1 MAYSSAEELTLIYN
15 ILDEITIELKSTV
28 KNGNFKTEN
37 GKIVKS
43 LLDEFSKGM
52 LDRLVKI
59 VDEKIKAGSGTGK
72 FLFPKYSKRK
82 FERTSRRKTE
92 TKRCFG

>member
-1 MAYSSAEELTLIYN
+1 MKRSQSSAEELTLIYN
-15 ILDEITIELKSTV
+15 VLDEIRIELKSTV
-28 KNGNFKTEN
+28 KNGNFKTED

-59 VDEKIKAGSGTGK
+59 VNEKIKAGTGK

>member
-1 MAYSSAEELTLIYN
+1 MGTLKQKMER
-15 ILDEITIELKSTV
+15 LLKV
-28 KNGNFKTEN
+28 FQMN
-37 GKIVKS
+37 
-43 LLDEFSKGM
+43 

-59 VDEKIKAGSGTGK
+59 VNEKIKAGTGK